1 MFSRYDFMIW
11 IIIIVL
17 ALGGMFYYYNL
28 ASGGEPF
35 VSISVNSEEYETIPL
50 TEANNNFR
58 REIKGANGLTVI
70 EILDQRV
77 RVISSAC
84 PDKLCVHSGWID
96 KPGQILVCL
105 PNKVVV
111 RIISDEQQ
119 DIDFYTN

>member
-11 IIIIVL
+11 IIIIML
-17 ALGGMFYYYNL
+17 ALGGMFYYHNL
-28 ASGGEPF
+28 ASSGEPF
-35 VSISVNSEEYETIPL
+35 VSISVNSEEYEIIPL

>member
-1 MFSRYDFMIW
+1 MFSRYDILIW
-11 IIIIVL
+11 IIIVAL
-17 ALGGMFYYYNL
+17 ALGGMFYYYNI
-28 ASGGEPF
+28 ASSGEHF
-35 VSISVNSEEYETIPL
+35 VSISVNSIEFEPIPL
-50 TEANNNFR
+50 TESNNNFR
-58 REIKGANGLTVI
+58 KEIEGINGLTII

-96 KPGQILVCL
+96 KPGQLLVCL